1 MSVSNN
7 LNADDK
13 RYSTEGL
20 EMEEGVTTQ
29 DKRTRFQVNR
39 VNNETTADK
48 NMQDSIL
55 DISNDDTEDDDDD
68 NDNLISDRT
77 RLNSET
83 DTKNFKSFR

>member
-7 LNADDK
+7 SDK
-13 RYSTEGL
+13 HSSTDGL
-20 EMEEGVTTQ
+20 EMEGIQ

-39 VNNETTADK
+39 VKNESPDK
-48 NMQDSIL
+48 NIPDSVI
-55 DISNDDTEDDDDD
+55 NMANEDTDDDI
-68 NDNLISDRT
+68 DNLINDRT

>member
-7 LNADDK
+7 SDK

-20 EMEEGVTTQ
+20 EMEGVQ

-39 VNNETTADK
+39 VNNETPSK

-55 DISNDDTEDDDDD
+55 NISNDDTDDD
-68 NDNLISDRT
+68 NDNLITDRT